1 MSDSVRQRVV
11 AIMNALMPAG
21 DFVPARSLS
30 FGRVRRDEVAGPL
43 MTRHATALH
52 KHIYRPLAYIFH
64 PANAASY
71 SVASQAAS

>member
-30 FGRVRRDEVAGPL
+30 FGKYAVTKWQA
-43 MTRHATALH
+43 
-52 KHIYRPLAYIFH
+52 RP
-64 PANAASY
+64 
-71 SVASQAAS
+71 